1 LKNSNKLQPSIDE
14 EEYVKLLN
22 CNHELERRVY
32 VLENANY
39 SLSEE
44 LTKRTRIASGKG
56 YPSITETLNEL
67 KQEIRN
73 YKESHVSSNSHERV
87 ERISQ
92 ETVVL
97 QRKKVNV
104 ANPEHINIEDKDET
118 EDKRVTVQPS
128 HHRRQKRVSPRLS
141 V

>member
-1 LKNSNKLQPSIDE
+1 MKNSNKLQPSIDE

-56 YPSITETLNEL
+56 YPSITDRNSKRTKTGDQEL
-67 KQEIRN
+67 QG
-73 YKESHVSSNSHERV
+73 ES
-87 ERISQ
+87 
-92 ETVVL
+92 
-97 QRKKVNV
+97 
-104 ANPEHINIEDKDET
+104 
-118 EDKRVTVQPS
+118 
-128 HHRRQKRVSPRLS
+128 RLF
-141 V
+141 